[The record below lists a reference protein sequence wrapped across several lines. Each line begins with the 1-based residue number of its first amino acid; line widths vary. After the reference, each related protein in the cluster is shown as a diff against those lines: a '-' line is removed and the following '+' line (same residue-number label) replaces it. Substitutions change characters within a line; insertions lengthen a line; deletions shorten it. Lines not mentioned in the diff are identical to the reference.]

1 MDFIDNRILRLLAVL
16 ACFVVIIA
24 GMKAASGILVPFL
37 LALFISIISAPFLF
51 GMQKLGI
58 PSWLAILVILSVIIV
73 LGVLMIG
80 LVGASISDFT
90 ANMPSYERRIRE
102 ETRELLRW
110 VETRGVTVPEDQ
122 IIDQLN
128 PAAAVRMVGGLLS
141 GMGSTF
147 SSAFLVLLIVLFML
161 LEAAGFPN
169 KFKQVVGDDVTAVQ
183 GLYKA
188 VADVR
193 HYMAIKTVVSL
204 LTGAL
209 ITLILQLIGVSYPLM
224 WGLIAFLFNFVPSIG
239 SIIAAIP
246 SVALALLELGLAPA
260 IYTSAGYIAVNVT
273 LGNII
278 EPRIVG
284 HGLGLSPLIVILSL
298 FFWGWVLGPIGM
310 LLSVPLTMAMKIAMD
325 SNESTKRIAI
335 LLGPEIRESKLP
347 GAKAKEAE
355 QT

>member
-1 MDFIDNRILRLLAVL
+1 MDFGDNRIVRLLLAI
-16 ACFVVIIA
+16 ACFVIIIA
-24 GMKAASGILVPFL
+24 GMRAASGILVPFL
-37 LALFISIISAPFLF
+37 LALFISIISSPFLF

-58 PSWLAILVILSVIIV
+58 PNSLAIIVILTVIVV

-90 ANMPSYERRIRE
+90 ANMPSYEKQVRE
-102 ETRELLRW
+102 ETREVFRW
-110 VETRGVTVPEDQ
+110 VEARGFNVPEDQ
-122 IIDQLN
+122 VMEQLN
-128 PAAAVRMVGGLLS
+128 PASAVRMFGRMLS

-147 SSAFLVLLIVLFML
+147 SSAFLVLIMVLFML

-169 KFKQVVGDDVTAVQ
+169 KFRKVAHDDVRAVE

-193 HYMAIKTVVSL
+193 HYMAIKTVISL

-224 WGLIAFLFNFVPSIG
+224 WGLLAFLFNFVPSIG
-239 SIIAAIP
+239 SIIAAVP
-246 SVALALLELGLAPA
+246 AVALAFIELGFWPA
-260 IYTSAGYIAVNVT
+260 VYTTVGYATVNIT

-310 LLSVPLTMAMKIAMD
+310 LLSVPLTMAVKIAMD
-325 SNESTKRIAI
+325 SNESTKGLAI
-335 LLGPEIRESKLP
+335 LLGPEIRESKQGP
-347 GAKAKEAE
+347 VKSAE
-355 QT
+355 VESN

>member
-1 MDFIDNRILRLLAVL
+1 MDFGDTRIVRPLLVM
-16 ACFVVIIA
+16 ACFVVVIA
-24 GMKAASGILVPFL
+24 GMKAAGGILVPFL
-37 LALFISIISAPFLF
+37 LAIFISIISSPFLF

-58 PSWLAILVILSVIIV
+58 PNGLAILIILTVIIV
-73 LGVLMIG
+73 LGILLIG

-90 ANMPSYERRIRE
+90 ANMPAYEKRVRE
-102 ETRELLRW
+102 ETREVLHW
-110 VETRGVTVPEDQ
+110 VEARGVEVPEEQ
-122 IIDQLN
+122 IMEQLN
-128 PAAAVRMVGGLLS
+128 PASAVRMFGRMLS

-147 SSAFLVLLIVLFML
+147 SSAFLVLIMVLFML

-169 KFKQVVGDDVTAVQ
+169 KFKFVVGDDVKAVA

-209 ITLILQLIGVSYPLM
+209 ITLILQVIGVSYPLM
-224 WGLIAFLFNFVPSIG
+224 WGLLAFLFNFVPSIG
-239 SIIAAIP
+239 SILAAIP
-246 SVALALLELGLAPA
+246 AVALAFIELGLLPA
-260 IYTSAGYIAVNVT
+260 IYTTAGYAVVNVT

-310 LLSVPLTMAMKIAMD
+310 LLSVPLTMAVKIAMD
-325 SNESTKRIAI
+325 SNESTKGLAI
-335 LLGPEIRESKLP
+335 LLGPEMREPKTP
-347 GAKAKEAE
+347 PAKSAE
-355 QT
+355 IEQS